1 VMTNYTKR
9 PMMRKRI
16 RRIDAFA
23 EAVMHTLIVLLAT
36 GFYSGYL
43 PKAPGTWGSLVG
55 LLLFFMLQDLSL
67 PFYLAVVAGL
77 FVVGSFAAGE
87 TEKILDSRDPGIV
100 VIDEIVGMLIAL
112 IAIPV
117 TPLFLLLGFILFRF
131 FDIVKPF
138 PIRLIDQRFHG
149 GLGIMLD
156 DVIAGIY
163 TLVVLHIAARII
175 V

>member
-1 VMTNYTKR
+1 
-9 PMMRKRI
+9 
-16 RRIDAFA
+16 
-23 EAVMHTLIVLLAT
+23 MHTLILLIAT

-55 LLLFFMLQDLSL
+55 LLLFLLLQNLSL
-67 PFYLAVVAGL
+67 HFYSAVVAGL
-77 FVVGSFAAGE
+77 FIVGSFAAGE
-87 TEKILDSRDPGIV
+87 TEKILDTRDPGIV
-100 VIDEIVGMLIAL
+100 VVDEIVGMLIAL
-112 IAIPV
+112 TAIPL
-117 TPLFLLLGFILFRF
+117 TPLNLLLGFILFRI

-156 DVIAGIY
+156 DVVAGIY
-163 TLVVLHIAARII
+163 ALVALHVLSRII

>member
-1 VMTNYTKR
+1 
-9 PMMRKRI
+9 
-16 RRIDAFA
+16 
-23 EAVMHTLIVLLAT
+23 MHTLILLIAT

-55 LLLFFMLQDLSL
+55 LLLFLLLQNLSL
-67 PFYLAVVAGL
+67 HFYIAFVAGL
-77 FVVGSFAAGE
+77 FIVGSFAAGE
-87 TEKILDSRDPGIV
+87 TEKILDTRDPGIV

-112 IAIPV
+112 TAIPL
-117 TPLFLLLGFILFRF
+117 TPLNLLLGFILFRI

-156 DVIAGIY
+156 DVVAGIY
-163 TLVVLHIAARII
+163 ALVALHALSRII

>member
-1 VMTNYTKR
+1 
-9 PMMRKRI
+9 
-16 RRIDAFA
+16 
-23 EAVMHTLIVLLAT
+23 MHTLILLIAT

-55 LLLFFMLQDLSL
+55 LLLFLLLQNLSL
-67 PFYLAVVAGL
+67 HFYIAFVAGL
-77 FVVGSFAAGE
+77 FIVGSFAAGE
-87 TEKILDSRDPGIV
+87 TEKILDTRDPGIV

-112 IAIPV
+112 TAIPL
-117 TPLFLLLGFILFRF
+117 TPLNLLLGFILFRI

-156 DVIAGIY
+156 DVVAGIY
-163 TLVVLHIAARII
+163 ALVALHVLSRII